1 MQTGFLEVV
10 AILLHVSRALG
21 EKNFLRF
28 PFFRSLICLKPP
40 LYIATKVMWLNFN
53 FLSFHVSTQKKLIA
67 TLSPQSKPMGPFL
80 KSDRFCNDKHLAK
93 WFPIFIYINERK
105 SKLFFFILFIFLF
118 ARIELGN
125 SYLNCAIN
133 NLLWKVKRGYYV
145 FKFPTM

>member
-10 AILLHVSRALG
+10 AMLLHVSRALG
-21 EKNFLRF
+21 EKFFLRF
-28 PFFRSLICLKPP
+28 PFFICLKPP

-118 ARIELGN
+118 AQIELGN
-125 SYLNCAIN
+125 SYLNRAIN
-133 NLLWKVKRGYYV
+133 NLL
-145 FKFPTM
+145 

>member
-1 MQTGFLEVV
+1 MQTGFVEVV

-40 LYIATKVMWLNFN
+40 LYIATKVMWLNCN
-53 FLSFHVSTQKKLIA
+53 FLSFHVSTQKKLMA

-93 WFPIFIYINERK
+93 WFPILIYINERK
-105 SKLFFFILFIFLF
+105 SKLFFFLSFLYFYLPKLNLAIPTWIVQLTIFC
-118 ARIELGN
+118 E
-125 SYLNCAIN
+125 
-133 NLLWKVKRGYYV
+133 K
-145 FKFPTM
+145 

>member
-10 AILLHVSRALG
+10 AMLLHVSRALG
-21 EKNFLRF
+21 EKIFPRF

-93 WFPIFIYINERK
+93 SFPIFIYINERK
-105 SKLFFFILFIFLF
+105 SKLFFFYPFYIFI
-118 ARIELGN
+118 
-125 SYLNCAIN
+125 C
-133 NLLWKVKRGYYV
+133 
-145 FKFPTM
+145 PD

>member
-1 MQTGFLEVV
+1 MQTGF
-10 AILLHVSRALG
+10 VSRALG
-21 EKNFLRF
+21 EKIFPRF

-133 NLLWKVKRGYYV
+133 NLL
-145 FKFPTM
+145 

>member
-1 MQTGFLEVV
+1 MCPEHWEKKIFWGF
-10 AILLHVSRALG
+10 
-21 EKNFLRF
+21 RF
-28 PFFRSLICLKPP
+28 FWFLICLKPP

-105 SKLFFFILFIFLF
+105 SKLFFFLSFLYF
-118 ARIELGN
+118 YLPRLNLAIP
-125 SYLNCAIN
+125 YLNCAIN
-133 NLLWKVKRGYYV
+133 NLLWKVKRGHYV